1 MLVLVLAAIQ
11 PRPEP
16 DRDGVLKTQSAP
28 AQDRRQNIYRYV
40 QRPRGDMRPLLP
52 AGMLE
57 LLQGCRICLRLK
69 VGCFKR
75 QATWGMP
82 VHVILRLVRGE
93 MALLTAW
100 IPCQIGLLNAP

>member
-69 VGCFKR
+69 VGCFSTTDGVVAALPDGIAMCQGRGVQRHAKR
-75 QATWGMP
+75 
-82 VHVILRLVRGE
+82 R
-93 MALLTAW
+93 TAR
-100 IPCQIGLLNAP
+100 

>member
-69 VGCFKR
+69 VGCFSVGEYPPSR
-75 QATWGMP
+75 
-82 VHVILRLVRGE
+82 HRGSGYPAGRVAVFFICSIF
-93 MALLTAW
+93 MSKA
-100 IPCQIGLLNAP
+100 

>member
-69 VGCFKR
+69 VGCFSR
-75 QATWGMP
+75 FGRCQLWS
-82 VHVILRLVRGE
+82 RDRCF
-93 MALLTAW
+93 
-100 IPCQIGLLNAP
+100 IPDAASTFWRAARV